1 MSMPGDDGFDE
12 TRGWDRASI
21 AHRSRKPYVP
31 DVTAA
36 DLLLPNEAGRLRTL
50 LICSGCAFCI
60 TILYLGIPLY
70 VASLFVPVGAWGPG
84 SLGVAFLLLAVL
96 LTLYS
101 TRETHQ
107 LRELAGER

>member
-31 DVTAA
+31 DVMAA

-50 LICSGCAFCI
+50 LICSGCESS
-60 TILYLGIPLY
+60 P
-70 VASLFVPVGAWGPG
+70 ASARRG
-84 SLGVAFLLLAVL
+84 
-96 LTLYS
+96 
-101 TRETHQ
+101 
-107 LRELAGER
+107 RELRPPPQLVVRQRLSC

>member
-36 DLLLPNEAGRLRTL
+36 DLVLPNEAGLFRT
-50 LICSGCAFCI
+50 
-60 TILYLGIPLY
+60 LYLGLPLY
-70 VASLFVPVGAWGPG
+70 VAILLGPVGAWGPG

-101 TRETHQ
+101 TRETDQ